1 MCTPRTSILRS
12 HTHWG
17 HVSMNGQ
24 GKPWNEIVQK
34 IAISPSM
41 MGEKRF
47 GIAVMMKQELGMLVG
62 K

>member
-1 MCTPRTSILRS
+1 
-12 HTHWG
+12 
-17 HVSMNGQ
+17 MNGQ
-24 GKPWNEIVQK
+24 GKPWNNIVQK